1 MANTIFTCRCQIGIA
16 CLLFLFPFCTHAQ
29 ELPDAPKPTITSEAR
44 LTGDT
49 RPINRI
55 FWTGVAALGASSA
68 ADMTSTARTIDRG
81 GVEYNPLFGVH
92 PSHAR
97 LAGVSAAMFAGSAA
111 SFYMT
116 ERSRH
121 RWIRWGGRAALAFV
135 IEQHVRLSFANPKH
149 GPPAFRF

>member
-29 ELPDAPKPTITSEAR
+29 QLPDSPKP
-44 LTGDT
+44 
-49 RPINRI
+49 NHRI